1 MTADVPTAL
10 WAALRAKFER
20 EGFLRVPNLLQEMAA
35 FRYYVSC
42 GDWTEPQP
50 DAIESP
56 QVRARILSKPVLGI
70 ARALLGPDIVYYGQS
85 TVRYEKEIG
94 PITLKPHFIPH
105 QDAPV
110 DTDRPLGL
118 ARFGLYLSDFTK
130 GPGALRVWPGSH
142 LGKQW
147 PVGYGPVHGRGAAF
161 DILSR
166 PGDLVIWNLRTQH
179 SAGYQGMPMP
189 IEPRCSVIWDFGA
202 KGADVDGYISYRVGT
217 TAKRAPEM
225 TRLGWDSEDVRLA
238 CEKAGVE
245 LRTDILDAYRI
256 YARIAA

>member
-1 MTADVPTAL
+1 MTADVAPEL
-10 WAALRAKFER
+10 WSLLRAKFER
-20 EGFLRVPNLLQEMAA
+20 DGFLRVPNLLHEMDAL
-35 FRYYVSC
+35 RYYVSC
-42 GDWTEPQP
+42 DNWTEPQP
-50 DAIESP
+50 DAMESP
-56 QVRARILSKPVLGI
+56 QVRARILSEPILEI
-70 ARALLGPDIVYYGQS
+70 ARALLGPDLVYYGQS
-85 TVRYEKEIG
+85 TVRYEREIG
-94 PITLKPHFIPH
+94 PITLKPHSIPH

-118 ARFGLYLSDFTK
+118 ARFGIYFSDFTK

-147 PVGYGPVHGRGAAF
+147 PVGYGPREGLRGAF

-179 SAGYQGMPMP
+179 SAGYADMPP
-189 IEPRCSVIWDFGA
+189 AVEPRCSVIWDFGA
-202 KGADVDGYISYRVGT
+202 KGADVDGYIKYRVST

-225 TRLGWDSEDVRLA
+225 ARLGWDCNDVRRE

-245 LRTDILDAYRI
+245 LRTDILDAYRE
-256 YARIAA
+256 YMRRAA